1 MRFERLVIEADE
13 NTFSL
18 DFHPCLTVICGVG
31 RLEREG
37 VISELV
43 GSLSSSRPGVHAEI
57 VADNG
62 NRFAIFR
69 PFGARARVV
78 DVDTAADV
86 SARFADHD
94 GHVDLLAVADLD
106 PRSAKRVLRMT
117 AADLAAT
124 SHHDEHVRRLARA
137 DPDELWEAA
146 ARVAHARAELD
157 QAAKDAGSEPED
169 AAVVAQIEEQHQRFE
184 GAQAR
189 AEKLRRAS
197 FIGGAL
203 AALAAVPSATLVS
216 QMAAMACVLLA
227 VTVTVISFIQNRRV
241 QQARKAER
249 EALALAGAESYLGFH
264 LQRVNGLLQ
273 SGQAR
278 ERLVEA
284 GTEHESAIA
293 GWRQLAGDI
302 DPEWADENRADIDT
316 MSTQLRGA
324 THLESGPHA
333 LGDDDPLAALAH
345 ALRQHLA
352 RVRSLGPAGESLPL
366 ILDDA
371 LVGLD
376 PPVKASLL
384 ELLGTAS
391 DNQQIVFLTDDPEVV
406 AWAQLEELT
415 GAVAVLNH
423 GGEPENTTVDMT
435 GAAINVA

>member
-18 DFHPCLTVICGVG
+18 DFHPRLTVICGVG

-62 NRFAIFR
+62 NPFTIFR
-69 PFGARARVV
+69 PFGARARVI

-86 SARFADHD
+86 SARFADHN

-106 PRSAKRVLRMT
+106 LRSAKRALRMT
-117 AADLAAT
+117 ATDLATT

-146 ARVAHARAELD
+146 ARVAHARTELD
-157 QAAKDAGSEPED
+157 QAAKGAGSEPED
-169 AAVVAQIEEQHQRFE
+169 AAVVAQIEEKHQRFE
-184 GAQAR
+184 RAQAR
-189 AEKLRRAS
+189 AEKLRRVS

-216 QMAAMACVLLA
+216 QMAAMACMLLA
-227 VTVTVISFIQNRRV
+227 ATVTAISFVQNRRV

-249 EALALAGAESYLGFH
+249 EALAAADAESYLGFH

-273 SGQAR
+273 GGQAR

-302 DPEWADENRADIDT
+302 DPEWADEHHADIDA
-316 MSTQLRGA
+316 MSTQLRAA
-324 THLESGPHA
+324 TDVVSRPHA
-333 LGDDDPLAALAH
+333 LRDDDPLAALAQ
-345 ALRQHLA
+345 ALLQHLA
-352 RVRSLGPAGESLPL
+352 QVRSLGPAGESLPL

-376 PPVKASLL
+376 PPVRASLL
-384 ELLGTAS
+384 ELLGAAS
-391 DNQQIVFLTDDPEVV
+391 ADQQVVFLTDDPEVV

-415 GAVAVLNH
+415 GAAAVIAH
-423 GGEPENTTVDMT
+423 GREPESTAVDMT
-435 GAAINVA
+435 DAAINVA